1 MAQKGDL
8 LSVRE
13 DIRVVDATIRDGG
26 LCNNFEFPDEFVKAL
41 YKANVKAGVDY
52 MEFGYKASK
61 ELFNEKDFGKWKFC
75 NDDDIR
81 EIVGENNTDLK
92 IAVMAD
98 VGRTDFKND
107 ILPKNE
113 SPIDLVRI
121 ATYINTIPAA
131 VEMIEDCAKKGYETT
146 INIMAVSKAR
156 TEDIIT
162 ALDILGKSPVNAFYI
177 VDSYGAL
184 YPEEARKLAEL
195 YCSYGEKYGK
205 SVGIH
210 AHNNQQLAFANTIE
224 AMTQGVSYL
233 DATVDGMGRGAGNC
247 ALELLL
253 GFLKN
258 PKYKVDPIL
267 KMLEYTQ
274 QFRES
279 GVKWGYDVPYMLT
292 GQYIRQVHCSMRSA
306 VILMLRKSMRTSSS
320 RFVLT
325 LPAAIPGTCI
335 WQVVESPSIRMLA
348 RFRSAP
354 SVWVCRIRS
363 TISGSP
369 QVTRWR
375 WRSIRPVLME
385 CRCVSS
391 LTMPVRRPLTCM
403 TPACSESWARTVSI
417 SQAGI

>member
-8 LSVRE
+8 LSVRQ

-26 LCNNFEFPDEFVKAL
+26 LCNNFRFDDKFIKDL
-41 YKANVKAGVDY
+41 YQANVKAGVDY

-61 ELFNEKDFGKWKFC
+61 EIFNEDDFGKWKFC
-75 NDDDIR
+75 NDSDIR
-81 EIVGENNTDLK
+81 KIVGDNKTGLK

-98 VGRTDFKND
+98 VGRTDFQKD
-107 ILPKNE
+107 IIPKKD

-146 INIMAVSKAR
+146 INIMAVSKAN
-156 TEDIIT
+156 TDDIKT
-162 ALDILGKSPVNAFYI
+162 ALDILGQSSFNAFYI

-184 YPEEARKLAEL
+184 YPEQSRRLANL
-195 YCSYGEKYGK
+195 YCEYADKYGK

-258 PKYKVDPIL
+258 PKYKVAPIL
-267 KMLEYTQ
+267 KIIEEHTEKLKAE
-274 QFRES
+274 
-279 GVKWGYDVPYMLT
+279 GVKWGYDIPYMLT
-292 GQYIRQVHCSMRSA
+292 GQLNTHPRPAISYVKED
-306 VILMLRKSMRTSSS
+306 RKDYSKFANELYDIINS
-320 RFVLT
+320 
-325 LPAAIPGTCI
+325 
-335 WQVVESPSIRMLA
+335 
-348 RFRSAP
+348 
-354 SVWVCRIRS
+354 
-363 TISGSP
+363 
-369 QVTRWR
+369 
-375 WRSIRPVLME
+375 
-385 CRCVSS
+385 
-391 LTMPVRRPLTCM
+391 
-403 TPACSESWARTVSI
+403 
-417 SQAGI
+417 